1 MKNLLFYIT
10 LCSLILSCSK
20 DEGVQNYDVPD
31 IRTQKVYSEF
41 DISNAPNGRF
51 DIGWTD
57 GSKSIYPDNGVINYI
72 AYGYQLTYVPSAN
85 FRYHHLLSF
94 YPDTNTNGDY
104 LLGCA
109 NIIINT
115 FHNDSLI
122 DSENYQFGYEQ
133 TNPSLIL
140 CQDGLSK
147 RKDFLLESN

>member
-1 MKNLLFYIT
+1 MKNLFFFIT
-10 LCSLILSCSK
+10 LCSLIISCSK
-20 DEGVQNYDVPD
+20 DEDVQNYDVPD